1 MLRIARSDK
10 SDAIL
15 GLSSLGIRTPY
26 PGWLL
31 NGRGVSDRAGRL
43 SLPGFRPRPLAA
55 GEGAWARRRGKR
67 ALLPAAYR
75 RLRSEAADFAPV
87 VRCGD
92 FPPRHQIKTG
102 QKEVKHGLLKQS
114 QEDRASVVKLHCG
127 SRLQVRD
134 VFGKPPC
141 TWKDHMLRYIV
152 TAKKIYGKQFDNVYT
167 TKHPSYLP

>member
-1 MLRIARSDK
+1 MGEAWVTGPAGCPCQDSD
-10 SDAIL
+10 
-15 GLSSLGIRTPY
+15 
-26 PGWLL
+26 PGPW
-31 NGRGVSDRAGRL
+31 
-43 SLPGFRPRPLAA
+43 LPGKGPGRD
-55 GEGAWARRRGKR
+55 EGAREHFWLQRTGD
-67 ALLPAAYR
+67 
-75 RLRSEAADFAPV
+75 LRSEAADFAPV
-87 VRCGD
+87 VRCGG
-92 FPPRHQIKTG
+92 FPPWHQIKTG
-102 QKEVKHGLLKQS
+102 QREVKHGLLKQS